1 MENDQ
6 LKMIIEGALLAA
18 GRSLDMNQLE
28 KLFDE
33 DLLGRAL
40 GKTLA
45 KDVPSERDVV
55 EEERPARDQI
65 KAVLE
70 DIATD
75 CAGRG
80 FELKQTGSGYR
91 FQVRQELSQWVN
103 KLWDEK
109 PKKYSRALLETLAL
123 IAYRQPITRGDIEEI
138 RGVSVSSEIIKS
150 LLERE
155 WVRVVGH
162 RDVPGRPALYA
173 TTKQFLDY
181 FSLKSLEQ
189 LPALNEIKDIEE
201 INPELALDVAQQ
213 LVEKVENGED
223 KLDDV
228 GESSDQE
235 INIKEIGAKESS
247 FSEETIE
254 SEKIL
259 PSLDDD
265 PLAEP
270 QQEKAESFDEEPS
283 YKELPD
289 KDSFDTKTPET

>member
-18 GRSLDMNQLE
+18 GRSLDLNQLE

-40 GKTLA
+40 A
-45 KDVPSERDVV
+45 KGQVV
-55 EEERPARDQI
+55 KASHAEGDSTKESRPARDQI

-70 DIATD
+70 DIAED

-80 FELKQTGSGYR
+80 FELKRTGSGYR

-213 LVEKVENGED
+213 LVADTHGEEVQSD
-223 KLDDV
+223 IEEGDSV
-228 GESSDQE
+228 GEPELEVTNSS
-235 INIKEIGAKESS
+235 
-247 FSEETIE
+247 SEE
-254 SEKIL
+254 
-259 PSLDDD
+259 
-265 PLAEP
+265 
-270 QQEKAESFDEEPS
+270 
-283 YKELPD
+283 Y
-289 KDSFDTKTPET
+289 PEA

>member
-6 LKMIIEGALLAA
+6 LKMIVEGALLAA
-18 GRSLDMNQLE
+18 GRSLDLNQLE

-33 DLLGRAL
+33 DLLGRS
-40 GKTLA
+40 LA
-45 KDVPSERDVV
+45 KGQVVKESNAEDDAV
-55 EEERPARDQI
+55 EESRPARDQI
-65 KAVLE
+65 KAILE
-70 DIATD
+70 DIAAD
-75 CAGRG
+75 CTGRG
-80 FELKQTGSGYR
+80 FELKRTGSGYR

-150 LLERE
+150 FLERE

-213 LVEKVENGED
+213 LVANVDGDEEAQRDIEEGGAEQ
-223 KLDDV
+223 
-228 GESSDQE
+228 SE
-235 INIKEIGAKESS
+235 IVQSV
-247 FSEETIE
+247 
-254 SEKIL
+254 
-259 PSLDDD
+259 
-265 PLAEP
+265 AEGG
-270 QQEKAESFDEEPS
+270 SFDESQLKPIL
-283 YKELPD
+283 KPM
-289 KDSFDTKTPET
+289 DSSGEEYPET

>member
-18 GRSLDMNQLE
+18 GRSLDLNQLE

-33 DLLGRAL
+33 DLLGR
-40 GKTLA
+40 TLA
-45 KDVPSERDVV
+45 KGQVV
-55 EEERPARDQI
+55 KASHTEGDSTEESRPARDQI

-70 DIATD
+70 DIAED

-80 FELKQTGSGYR
+80 FELKRTGSGYR

-213 LVEKVENGED
+213 LVADTDGEEVQSD
-223 KLDDV
+223 IEEGDSV
-228 GESSDQE
+228 GEPELEVTNSS
-235 INIKEIGAKESS
+235 
-247 FSEETIE
+247 SEE
-254 SEKIL
+254 
-259 PSLDDD
+259 
-265 PLAEP
+265 
-270 QQEKAESFDEEPS
+270 
-283 YKELPD
+283 Y
-289 KDSFDTKTPET
+289 PEA

>member
-6 LKMIIEGALLAA
+6 LKMIVEGALLAA
-18 GRSLDMNQLE
+18 GRSLDLNQLE

-33 DLLGRAL
+33 DLLGRS
-40 GKTLA
+40 LA
-45 KDVPSERDVV
+45 KGQVVKESNAEEAVNKDDTV
-55 EEERPARDQI
+55 EESRPARDQI

-70 DIATD
+70 DIAVD
-75 CAGRG
+75 CTGRG
-80 FELKQTGSGYR
+80 FELKRTGSGYR

-213 LVEKVENGED
+213 LVANVDGDEEVQ
-223 KLDDV
+223 
-228 GESSDQE
+228 SDIEEGGSEQSE
-235 INIKEIGAKESS
+235 IVQSV
-247 FSEETIE
+247 
-254 SEKIL
+254 
-259 PSLDDD
+259 
-265 PLAEP
+265 AEGG
-270 QQEKAESFDEEPS
+270 SFDESQLKPM
-283 YKELPD
+283 
-289 KDSFDTKTPET
+289 DSSGQESPEI

>member
-1 MENDQ
+1 MESNQ

-18 GRSLDMNQLE
+18 GHSLDINQLE

-33 DLLGRAL
+33 DLFGSRES
-40 GKTLA
+40 GDDGTG
-45 KDVPSERDVV
+45 
-55 EEERPARDQI
+55 EENRPPRDQI
-65 KAVLE
+65 QAVLE
-70 DIATD
+70 DIEAD
-75 CAGRG
+75 CTGRG
-80 FELKQTGSGYR
+80 FELKRTGSGYR

-181 FSLKSLEQ
+181 FSMSSLDQ
-189 LPALNEIKDIEE
+189 LPALNEIKDIED
-201 INPELALDVAQQ
+201 INPELALEVAQQ
-213 LVEKVENGED
+213 MV
-223 KLDDV
+223 
-228 GESSDQE
+228 
-235 INIKEIGAKESS
+235 
-247 FSEETIE
+247 
-254 SEKIL
+254 
-259 PSLDDD
+259 
-265 PLAEP
+265 
-270 QQEKAESFDEEPS
+270 EKAETSENEQGIPLS
-283 YKELPD
+283 PLVPETLVSEINESQELPEPED
-289 KDSFDTKTPET
+289 DSDNDGYDGSDDEGSNSDNEDMDIEELSNQSQFNETLSNKSQSET

>member
-6 LKMIIEGALLAA
+6 LKMIVEGALLAA
-18 GRSLDMNQLE
+18 GRSLDISQLE

-40 GKTLA
+40 GK
-45 KDVPSERDVV
+45 V
-55 EEERPARDQI
+55 EVAGSDGTEQGRPERDQI

-70 DIATD
+70 DIAAD
-75 CAGRG
+75 CVGRG

-103 KLWDEK
+103 RLWDEK

-181 FSLKSLEQ
+181 FGLKSLEQ
-189 LPALNEIKDIEE
+189 LPDLNEIKDIEE
-201 INPELALDVAQQ
+201 INPELAFGVAQQ
-213 LVEKVENGED
+213 LVESVEG
-223 KLDDV
+223 
-228 GESSDQE
+228 
-235 INIKEIGAKESS
+235 
-247 FSEETIE
+247 SEE
-254 SEKIL
+254 
-259 PSLDDD
+259 SLDSEAKPVELEGVDI
-265 PLAEP
+265 AEDNI
-270 QQEKAESFDEEPS
+270 A
-283 YKELPD
+283 
-289 KDSFDTKTPET
+289 PETLSSVSQDGSLNESQLEPTLLEPTSLETMDSSNEEHPET

>member
-6 LKMIIEGALLAA
+6 LKMIVEGALLAA
-18 GRSLDMNQLE
+18 GRSLDLNQLE

-33 DLLGRAL
+33 DLLGRS
-40 GKTLA
+40 LA
-45 KDVPSERDVV
+45 KGQVVKESSAENDTV
-55 EEERPARDQI
+55 EESRPARDQI

-70 DIATD
+70 DIAVD
-75 CAGRG
+75 CTGRG
-80 FELKQTGSGYR
+80 FELKRTGSGYR

-213 LVEKVENGED
+213 LVANVDGNEEVQ
-223 KLDDV
+223 
-228 GESSDQE
+228 SDIEEGGSEQSE
-235 INIKEIGAKESS
+235 IVQSV
-247 FSEETIE
+247 
-254 SEKIL
+254 
-259 PSLDDD
+259 
-265 PLAEP
+265 AEGG
-270 QQEKAESFDEEPS
+270 SFDESQLIPM
-283 YKELPD
+283 
-289 KDSFDTKTPET
+289 DSSGEESPET

>member
-18 GRSLDMNQLE
+18 GRSLDLNQLE

-40 GKTLA
+40 A
-45 KDVPSERDVV
+45 KGRVIKESNTEENINKDDTV
-55 EEERPARDQI
+55 EKSRPARDQI

-70 DIATD
+70 DITAD
-75 CAGRG
+75 CEGRG
-80 FELKQTGSGYR
+80 FELKHTGSGYR

-173 TTKQFLDY
+173 TTKHFLDY

-189 LPALNEIKDIEE
+189 LPDLNEIKDIED

-213 LVEKVENGED
+213 LVASVDGDEKVQSDIEED
-223 KLDDV
+223 
-228 GESSDQE
+228 E
-235 INIKEIGAKESS
+235 A
-247 FSEETIE
+247 
-254 SEKIL
+254 EKSKIVQ
-259 PSLDDD
+259 SV
-265 PLAEP
+265 AEGG
-270 QQEKAESFDEEPS
+270 SFDESQLKPM
-283 YKELPD
+283 
-289 KDSFDTKTPET
+289 DSSGEEYPET

>member
-18 GRSLDMNQLE
+18 GRSLDLNQLE

-33 DLLGRAL
+33 DLLGR
-40 GKTLA
+40 TLA
-45 KDVPSERDVV
+45 KGQVV
-55 EEERPARDQI
+55 KASHTEGDSTEESRPARDQI

-70 DIATD
+70 DIAED

-80 FELKQTGSGYR
+80 FELKRTGSGYR

-123 IAYRQPITRGDIEEI
+123 IVYRQPITRGDIEEI

-213 LVEKVENGED
+213 LVADTDGEEVQSD
-223 KLDDV
+223 IEEGDSV
-228 GESSDQE
+228 GEPELEVTNSS
-235 INIKEIGAKESS
+235 
-247 FSEETIE
+247 SEE
-254 SEKIL
+254 
-259 PSLDDD
+259 
-265 PLAEP
+265 
-270 QQEKAESFDEEPS
+270 
-283 YKELPD
+283 Y
-289 KDSFDTKTPET
+289 PEA

>member
-6 LKMIIEGALLAA
+6 PKMIIEGALLAA
-18 GRSLDMNQLE
+18 GRSLDLNQLD

-33 DLLGRAL
+33 DLLGR
-40 GKTLA
+40 TLA
-45 KDVPSERDVV
+45 KGQIVKASHAEGDSTEKS
-55 EEERPARDQI
+55 RPARDQI

-70 DIATD
+70 DIAED

-80 FELKQTGSGYR
+80 FELKRTGSGYR

-213 LVEKVENGED
+213 LLADTGGEEVQSD
-223 KLDDV
+223 IEEGDSV
-228 GESSDQE
+228 GEPELEVTNSS
-235 INIKEIGAKESS
+235 
-247 FSEETIE
+247 SEE
-254 SEKIL
+254 
-259 PSLDDD
+259 
-265 PLAEP
+265 
-270 QQEKAESFDEEPS
+270 
-283 YKELPD
+283 Y
-289 KDSFDTKTPET
+289 PEA